1 MKFESNDQVG
11 QLFAIYKNMSQLM
24 LYFAE
29 QTLNQINNLIMLNKQ
44 MGIFDFRPCP
54 RM

>member
-11 QLFAIYKNMSQLM
+11 QLFAIYKNMSQLT

-29 QTLNQINNLIMLNKQ
+29 QTLNNLIMLNKQ
-44 MGIFDFRPCP
+44 MEIFDFRPCP